1 MSEINNPEVSE
12 AFFDTF
18 GLGKE
23 EWWIGGERLID
34 YLKFGFTFFSFP
46 VFLGL

>member
-1 MSEINNPEVSE
+1 MTPKYPKPS
-12 AFFDTF
+12 FGTF

-34 YLKFGFTFFSFP
+34 YLQFGFTFFSFH

>member
-1 MSEINNPEVSE
+1 MTPKYPKRS
-12 AFFDTF
+12 FGTF
-18 GLGKE
+18 GLEKE

-34 YLKFGFTFFSFP
+34 YLQFSFTFFSFL